1 MVVHNLISFVLF
13 MCKMVW
19 ILAEQTIFMDSR
31 PQLPKE
37 ITETPSSEAELFQN
51 AVLRPIIKM
60 QSDLL
65 MAHIQ
70 ARITSMKMDWNRLKP
85 MQKKEALNT
94 LLTKDQGFKNEII
107 GMVIGHFSLEEYQE
121 YKSMQKELNRRI
133 TQIVLNRSIDKLV

>member
-1 MVVHNLISFVLF
+1 
-13 MCKMVW
+13 
-19 ILAEQTIFMDSR
+19 MDSVIN
-31 PQLPKE
+31 PPE
-37 ITETPSSEAELFQN
+37 VFQN
-51 AVLRPIIKM
+51 GVLRPIIKM

-70 ARITSMKMDWNRLKP
+70 ARIASMKIDWTRLKLL
-85 MQKKEALNT
+85 QKREALNT
-94 LLTKDQGFKNEII
+94 LFTKDQGFKNEIV

>member
-1 MVVHNLISFVLF
+1 MV
-13 MCKMVW
+13 
-19 ILAEQTIFMDSR
+19 SR
-31 PQLPKE
+31 PLLPKE
-37 ITETPSSEAELFQN
+37 IIAAPTSEAEIFQN
-51 AVLRPIIKM
+51 MVLRPIIKM

-70 ARITSMKMDWNRLKP
+70 ARITSMKIDWNRLKP

-121 YKSMQKELNRRI
+121 YKSIQKELNRRI